1 MPESWALGEARERG
15 GNLKSPIGEGMEKD
29 LRVPTISQYP
39 LSPDLR
45 VLPCGF
51 PVPRG
56 EGLGSGIVKDKPLP
70 PHTHT
75 LTGLSDAKSLTSR
88 LPLGKWGND
97 WQG

>member
-1 MPESWALGEARERG
+1 MPESWALVEARERG

-29 LRVPTISQYP
+29 LRAPTGSQYP

-51 PVPRG
+51 PVPRRRVW
-56 EGLGSGIVKDKPLP
+56 EVELWSINLCP
-70 PHTHT
+70 P
-75 LTGLSDAKSLTSR
+75 LTGLSNANSLTSR

>member
-70 PHTHT
+70 PHTH
-75 LTGLSDAKSLTSR
+75 
-88 LPLGKWGND
+88 PYWII
-97 WQG
+97 

>member
-1 MPESWALGEARERG
+1 MPESWALVEARETG

-56 EGLGSGIVKDKPLP
+56 EGLGSGIVKDEPLTP
-70 PHTHT
+70 P
-75 LTGLSDAKSLTSR
+75 LTGLSDANSLTSR